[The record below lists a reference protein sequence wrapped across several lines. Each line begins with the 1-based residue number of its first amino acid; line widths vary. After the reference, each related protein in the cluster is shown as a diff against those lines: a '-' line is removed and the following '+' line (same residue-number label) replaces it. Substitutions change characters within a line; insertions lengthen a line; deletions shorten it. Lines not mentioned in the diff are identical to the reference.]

1 MCAIQEFHAHVYFD
15 AATVEQAVDLC
26 ERADARFP
34 IKMGRVHEKLVGPH
48 PMWSCQL
55 AFSADVFGAIMP
67 WLAVNR
73 NGLIIFTHPETGDVV
88 KDHTEHAIWMGAVME
103 MNLTVFD

>member
-1 MCAIQEFHAHVYFD
+1 MMNLQEFHGHVYFD
-15 AATVEQAVDLC
+15 EATVQQAVNLC
-26 ERADARFP
+26 EKAEDLFD

-55 AFSADVFGAIMP
+55 AFSADVFGQIMP

-88 KDHTEHAIWMGAVME
+88 KDHTEHA
-103 MNLTVFD
+103 